1 MKKLILRNE
10 TFITLI
16 TSYKNWLEVLGY
28 APSTVYNLPNHL
40 REFFYYLEC
49 HGHSGISNITTGL
62 VKEYYQHLYHR
73 GNQRRGGGLSKG
85 FLNKHQQSLKLFL
98 KYLKEHNVHLKFG
111 IHLKGEKINYQD
123 NKVILTQSEVK
134 ELFEACQYS
143 HMSEHFQM
151 RDKAILV
158 LLYSCGLR
166 RNEAVHID
174 CSDILFEKGRIYVR
188 RGKNYKERF
197 VPINKYNLQV
207 LEDYMY
213 HSRPEFIKNHQ
224 TDALLLSY
232 HGRRAN
238 DLTLV
243 NRLKTVIEASE
254 NETILNKNITLH
266 TLRHSIATH
275 LMQNKVPIQSISTFL
290 GHSSLESTQVYVH
303 LVERLDTQE
312 KTDRYER
319 V

>member
-1 MKKLILRNE
+1 LKKLILRNE
-10 TFITLI
+10 SFITLI
-16 TSYKNWLEVLGY
+16 ASYKNWLEVLGY

-40 REFFYYLEC
+40 KEFFHYLEKN
-49 HGHSGISNITTGL
+49 GHTGIGTITTGL
-62 VKEYYQHLYHR
+62 VKEYYQHLSKR

-85 FLNKHQQSLKLFL
+85 YLNKHQQALKKFL
-98 KYLKEHNVHLKFG
+98 TYLKEHNVHLKFG
-111 IHLKGEKINYQD
+111 IHLKGEKINYQN
-123 NKVILTQSEVK
+123 NKVILTQSEIK

-174 CSDILFEKGRIYVR
+174 CSDILFEKQRIYVR

-197 VPINKYNLQV
+197 VPINTYNLQI

-213 HSRPEFIKNHQ
+213 QARAEYIKGYQ
-224 TDALLLSY
+224 TDALILSS

-243 NRLKTVIEASE
+243 NRLKAVIEASE
-254 NETILNKNITLH
+254 NETILEKNITLH

-275 LMQNKVPIQSISTFL
+275 LMQNKVSIGSISTFL
-290 GHSSLESTQVYVH
+290 GHASLESTQIYVH
-303 LVERLDTQE
+303 LVEKLDQE
-312 KTDRYER
+312 KTTSYER